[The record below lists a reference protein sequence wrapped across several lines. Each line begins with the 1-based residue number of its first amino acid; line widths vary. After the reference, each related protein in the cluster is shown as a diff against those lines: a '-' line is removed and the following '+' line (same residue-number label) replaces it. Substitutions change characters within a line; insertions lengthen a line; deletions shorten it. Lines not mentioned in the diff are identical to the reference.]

1 MATIVLDYDIQN
13 VQAQK
18 ALDFIL
24 SLGLFTAKK
33 KMTGIE
39 KALEDIEKGRVTFI
53 NGPKKIKGNVVV

>member
-1 MATIVLDYDIQN
+1 MATIVLDYDTHN

-24 SLGLFTAKK
+24 SLGIFSEKK
-33 KMTGIE
+33 KKTGIE

-53 NGPKKIKGNVVV
+53 NGPQKR